1 MKQNKLRVG
10 LAGLAFALV
19 FALPL
24 RAADLPKVQLDA
36 DDTSGRQVEE
46 LTKKAIARDYARAWR
61 TMAAALEQNNAGL
74 VDDDFV
80 GVAAEKLSSGVA
92 AQLHSG
98 LRTRYVDHGHQLD
111 VLFYS
116 PEGLSIQVRDT
127 ARLERQVL
135 DGNTV
140 VFSEQVTRHYIGIL
154 TPTEVRW
161 KVRLLQEAE

>member
-1 MKQNKLRVG
+1 MPR
-10 LAGLAFALV
+10 LAARGPRLLLALALGC
-19 FALPL
+19 AMQAH
-24 RAADLPKVQLDA
+24 AADLPQVQLDTA
-36 DDTSGRQVEE
+36 NTAGRQVEE
-46 LTKKAIARDYARAWR
+46 LTKKAVARDYARAWR
-61 TMAAALEQNNAGL
+61 TLVSAMENNNAGL
-74 VDDDFV
+74 VEEDFV
-80 GVAAEKLSSGVA
+80 GTAAEKLSSGIA

-98 LRTRYVDHGHQLD
+98 LRTRYVDHGHKLD

-140 VFSEQVTRHYIGIL
+140 VFSEQVTRHYIAIM

-161 KVRLLQEAE
+161 KVRLLQESE